1 MTAPVFIKSVPRAS
15 IFLGYVEGFP
25 ETEVVL
31 ECEFGF
37 SRHGFENGRF
47 FPVDGKVAGLFVSGD
62 ARVAPLA
69 FFNGFAMLSAAGD
82 NFPHCLT
89 DIFFTTGTCKHVYTF
104 LLMWVI
110 FCLTV
115 SAEDASQFA
124 TAPECDVEASLF
136 GRTFKGVRDGRSTV
150 GQADEGFFLYLRD
163 LIAGEGLG

>member
-1 MTAPVFIKSVPRAS
+1 MTTPVFVESVPRAS

-31 ECEFGF
+31 ESEFGF
-37 SRHGFENGRF
+37 SRHGFKNSWF
-47 FPVDGKVAGLFVSGD
+47 FPVDGEVAGLFVSGD
-62 ARVAPLA
+62 ARVAPLG
-69 FFNGFAMLSAAGD
+69 FFNGFAVLSAPSD

-89 DIFFTTGTCKHVYTF
+89 DVFFPTGTCEHVYTF
-104 LLMWVI
+104 LLVWVV

-115 SAEDASQFA
+115 RTENTSQFA

-150 GQADEGFFLYLRD
+150 GQADEGFFLYLGD
-163 LIAGEGLG
+163 LITGEGLG